1 MISIRLKMSDDL
13 LVRVRGVSKKF
24 CRDLKKSLWYA
35 ARDVVA
41 ELRPLPR
48 GWFVKNRPNR
58 CQGEDIATSTERQA
72 ICSRIQIGLRRE
84 EFWAVDDISFEL
96 RRGQCLGLIG
106 RNGAGKTTLLKLLNG
121 LIKPDIGSITIRGR
135 VGALIAL
142 GAGFNPILTARENI
156 LVNGS
161 VLGLSKR
168 QIASRIDEMIAFAE
182 IHELIDMPIQNYSSG
197 MQARLGF
204 AVAAALQPD
213 VLLVDEVLAVGDVR
227 FRMKCYN
234 KILELK
240 SQGTAIILVSHNP
253 LDLRRV
259 CDDAILLSRGKAIM
273 HGSLSAVLANY
284 EALEAG
290 ARHTISNSSGV
301 WIANVRL
308 EGPYEVV
315 SGNAACGANATI
327 AVCIEIEAD
336 RCVDGTRVI
345 VFIEESQRGVLA
357 SMSSVHQEVAWRLD
371 EGKNWITLHLESL
384 PLLEGF
390 YSVSVAVYG
399 PRIEDFFDQRNGA
412 CGFRVLEPEIDDFGF
427 GLNGVLHLKH
437 SWSFGMGT
445 SSR

>member
-1 MISIRLKMSDDL
+1 M
-13 LVRVRGVSKKF
+13 
-24 CRDLKKSLWYA
+24 
-35 ARDVVA
+35 
-41 ELRPLPR
+41 
-48 GWFVKNRPNR
+48 
-58 CQGEDIATSTERQA
+58 
-72 ICSRIQIGLRRE
+72 RRE
-84 EFWAVDDISFEL
+84 EFWAVDDVSFEL

-168 QIASRIDEMIAFAE
+168 QIAARIDEMIAFAE

-227 FRMKCYN
+227 FRMKCYS

-240 SQGTAIILVSHNP
+240 GQGTAIILVSHNP

-259 CDDAILLSRGKAIM
+259 CHDGILLSRGKAIM

-290 ARHTISNSSGV
+290 ARNTTSNSSGV

-308 EGPYEVV
+308 EGPHEVV

-336 RCVDGTRVI
+336 RRVDGARVI

-390 YSVSVAVYG
+390 YSVAVAVYG

-437 SWSFGMGT
+437 SWSFGMGK